1 MTENNLDDFQKA
13 FGIAI
18 SEAVR
23 DGRVTLGNVWNESLG
38 VVFPHTKGLDDLV
51 GYAKTL
57 EGDDVLVEYG
67 YGSLDNIFVE
77 QKKGIKSAVALSGF
91 RALFNR
97 AAEHIDAK
105 VRLYALAMPQRG
117 CDISGALVTSFEVY
131 NLWVDLTTMPKPTVD
146 VQNSDIS
153 KPDFLYLNGA
163 NLAFVDWGHSEPGDT
178 ISTTFNYLNRGFS
191 NLKQLQEKAYKQP
204 TSPHIHDNQRT

>member
-77 QKKGIKSAVALSGF
+77 QKKGIK
-91 RALFNR
+91 
-97 AAEHIDAK
+97 
-105 VRLYALAMPQRG
+105 M
-117 CDISGALVTSFEVY
+117 CC
-131 NLWVDLTTMPKPTVD
+131 
-146 VQNSDIS
+146 
-153 KPDFLYLNGA
+153 
-163 NLAFVDWGHSEPGDT
+163 
-178 ISTTFNYLNRGFS
+178 
-191 NLKQLQEKAYKQP
+191 
-204 TSPHIHDNQRT
+204 